1 MFFPVDNG
9 WRLFFSLECLDTVAN
24 VKIVLS
30 FVALSI

>member
-1 MFFPVDNG
+1 MVFPVDMVG
-9 WRLFFSLECLDTVAN
+9 VFFSLECPDTVAN